1 VLTADP
7 DISEDD
13 AVDLRVYLAVLGRR
27 WKVVL
32 AVTALTVLASLALS
46 FSQATKY
53 RAVSELLIRPQTSD
67 QLLAN
72 SPSGNVSETARQLNN
87 EVRLFESESVE
98 AAVDKAYD
106 GPLDPRGV
114 QAAVVSDTSD
124 IVRATLTATNAKET
138 ADLLNLYVKTF
149 VDVRRGQQVDE
160 LLSVGTEIQSKVDD
174 LTAQIGEIRAPLDA
188 VEKRLESDPGSAS
201 LAEQRTSLTQS
212 LSPQLTPLESQR
224 GFYQSQLE
232 QLDLRAQITS
242 SGSAQVI
249 RQARVPQNPVSPS
262 PRRDGAVALV
272 LGAVLGIG
280 LAFLIDTLDERI
292 RGAADLERIS
302 GGLPTLALIPEV
314 TRGHDELYVAARD
327 DARSPAAEA
336 YRSLRTALKFA
347 AIDHPFKVVQLTSA
361 TSGEGKTTAV
371 ANLATAIAQGGDR
384 VAIVCCD
391 LRRPKVQERMKV
403 NLRPG
408 FTDVI
413 LGDVTLDAAVQRTAS
428 NVFVVAAGSPPPN
441 PSELLSSEK
450 AAAIIK
456 ALAEKVDVV
465 ILDCT
470 PVLPVTDALVVSR
483 LADAT
488 VVVADARSTERKA
501 LRRTLQLLHQV
512 GAPVVGIVLNGLPEG
527 SEYGYGYGYRYVS
540 ESHQPPTNGTGSGSG
555 KAPDPTRRG
564 VRRIFS
570 SS

>member
-1 VLTADP
+1 MLTADP

-27 WKVVL
+27 WKV
-32 AVTALTVLASLALS
+32 AVAVMALTLLASLALS
-46 FSQATKY
+46 FSQSTKY
-53 RAVSELLIRPQTSD
+53 RAVSELLIRPHTNE
-67 QLLAN
+67 QLIGN
-72 SPSGNVSETARQLNN
+72 SPVANVNETARQLNN

-106 GPLDPRGV
+106 GPLDPKGV
-114 QAAVVSDTSD
+114 QATVVSDTSD
-124 IVRATLTATNAKET
+124 IVRATLTSTDAKET
-138 ADLLNLYVKTF
+138 SELLNLYVSTF
-149 VDVRRGQQVDE
+149 VKVRRLQQVDE
-160 LLSVGTEIQSKVDD
+160 LLIVGTEIQAKVND
-174 LTAQIGEIRAPLDA
+174 LTTRISEIRAPLDA
-188 VEKRLESDPGSAS
+188 VERRLETDPGSSS
-201 LAEQRTSLTQS
+201 LAEQRASLTQS
-212 LSPQLTPLESQR
+212 LSPALTPLESQR

-232 QLDLRAQITS
+232 QLDLIADITS
-242 SGSAQVI
+242 SGGAQVI
-249 RQARVPQNPVSPS
+249 RKASVPTNPVSPS
-262 PRRDGAVALV
+262 PMRDGAVALV
-272 LGAVLGIG
+272 LGAVLGVG

-292 RGAADLERIS
+292 RGAGDLERIS

-314 TRGHDELYVAARD
+314 TKGHDDLYVSTRD

-347 AIDHPFKVVQLTSA
+347 SIDHPFQVIQFTSA

-371 ANLATAIAQGGDR
+371 ANLANAIAQGGDR
-384 VAIVCCD
+384 VAVVCCD

-408 FTDVI
+408 LTDVI

-428 NVFVVAAGSPPPN
+428 NVYVVAAGSPPPN

-456 ALAEKVDVV
+456 ALAEQVDVV

-540 ESHQPPTNGTGSGSG
+540 DSHQPPSSGNGSGS
-555 KAPDPTRRG
+555 AAASSRRG
-564 VRRIFS
+564 MRRIFS